1 MVTAGPGAG
10 KTELL
15 AQRADFLFRAE
26 VSPYPKRILAI
37 SFKVDAAR
45 NLQSRVRLRSGSQ
58 YAARFDSFTFHAFAK
73 RLIDNYRPALTGE
86 SALSADY
93 RIDARTRI
101 QNEQIIFDD
110 LVPLALEILQKN
122 VYARGALRQTYSHVF
137 LDEFQDATT
146 AQYAFLK
153 AVSYTHLRAHET

>member
-1 MVTAGPGAG
+1 MILPEEWSPVGGLQLEPNALKAVRETGANIVVTAGPGAG

-15 AQRADFLFRAE
+15 AQRADFLFRTGA
-26 VSPYPKRILAI
+26 SPYPKRILAI

-73 RLIDNYRPALTGE
+73 RLIDNYRPALTGV
-86 SALSADY
+86 SALRADY

-101 QNEQIIFDD
+101 QNEQ
-110 LVPLALEILQKN
+110 
-122 VYARGALRQTYSHVF
+122 G
-137 LDEFQDATT
+137 T
-146 AQYAFLK
+146 APGS
-153 AVSYTHLRAHET
+153 VDI